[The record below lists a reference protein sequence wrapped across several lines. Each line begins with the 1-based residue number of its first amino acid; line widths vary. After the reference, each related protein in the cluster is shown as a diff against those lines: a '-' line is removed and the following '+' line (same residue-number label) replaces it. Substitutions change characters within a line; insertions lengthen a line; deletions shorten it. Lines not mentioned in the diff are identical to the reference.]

1 MLSAGDKHFVRGSS
15 PSAKLQQKRS
25 SRNMI
30 TSPHQKDENISPGQT
45 SSSDGK
51 EVSVETIL
59 DDLVNL
65 VSSLENVA
73 KGLKYMGKEASAEV
87 KKLTVEADK
96 LTILLDDML
105 DYPGAQAVIIG
116 TKVPVEIAKGIKS
129 VAKSLKQYEKNVND
143 QLKKFDNEL
152 ENEVKERNERN
163 TNSSTNNEMLTP
175 VKNGN
180 GDSKNDNDD
189 LRTPS
194 PMKKND
200 NRKDDNYNNNNNN
213 NNIIDESASS
223 SNGGLGFLTG
233 LFSPSTSNLN
243 PNKEGKNDEDGGND
257 KSFVTYHIMYVL
269 ETLSTKV
276 GVLRWNETEAS
287 AEQRIQESKLADAG
301 ELRDKKPKGCFG
313 GCFGKKEPP
322 SNPKPPSSP
331 KTSKYNSNSRGN
343 NISRSNNR

>member
-1 MLSAGDKHFVRGSS
+1 
-15 PSAKLQQKRS
+15 
-25 SRNMI
+25 
-30 TSPHQKDENISPGQT
+30 
-45 SSSDGK
+45 
-51 EVSVETIL
+51 
-59 DDLVNL
+59 
-65 VSSLENVA
+65 
-73 KGLKYMGKEASAEV
+73 
-87 KKLTVEADK
+87 
-96 LTILLDDML
+96 ML

-152 ENEVKERNERN
+152 ENEVKERNERGN
-163 TNSSTNNEMLTP
+163 TNSSTNNGMLTP

-213 NNIIDESASS
+213 NNIMNGSASS

-287 AEQRIQESKLADAG
+287 AEQRIRNRNSPMLESYVIKSRKGVSGDALERKNHLQILNHHLLQKLA
-301 ELRDKKPKGCFG
+301 
-313 GCFGKKEPP
+313 
-322 SNPKPPSSP
+322 NII
-331 KTSKYNSNSRGN
+331 NSNSRGN

>member
-1 MLSAGDKHFVRGSS
+1 
-15 PSAKLQQKRS
+15 
-25 SRNMI
+25 
-30 TSPHQKDENISPGQT
+30 
-45 SSSDGK
+45 
-51 EVSVETIL
+51 
-59 DDLVNL
+59 
-65 VSSLENVA
+65 
-73 KGLKYMGKEASAEV
+73 
-87 KKLTVEADK
+87 
-96 LTILLDDML
+96 
-105 DYPGAQAVIIG
+105 
-116 TKVPVEIAKGIKS
+116 
-129 VAKSLKQYEKNVND
+129 
-143 QLKKFDNEL
+143 
-152 ENEVKERNERN
+152 
-163 TNSSTNNEMLTP
+163 
-175 VKNGN
+175 
-180 GDSKNDNDD
+180 
-189 LRTPS
+189 
-194 PMKKND
+194 MK
-200 NRKDDNYNNNNNN
+200 N

-331 KTSKYNSNSRGN
+331 KTSKYNK
-343 NISRSNNR
+343 

>member
-1 MLSAGDKHFVRGSS
+1 
-15 PSAKLQQKRS
+15 
-25 SRNMI
+25 
-30 TSPHQKDENISPGQT
+30 
-45 SSSDGK
+45 
-51 EVSVETIL
+51 
-59 DDLVNL
+59 
-65 VSSLENVA
+65 
-73 KGLKYMGKEASAEV
+73 
-87 KKLTVEADK
+87 
-96 LTILLDDML
+96 
-105 DYPGAQAVIIG
+105 
-116 TKVPVEIAKGIKS
+116 
-129 VAKSLKQYEKNVND
+129 VND

-163 TNSSTNNEMLTP
+163 TNSSTNNGMLTP

-200 NRKDDNYNNNNNN
+200 NRKDDDYNNNNNN